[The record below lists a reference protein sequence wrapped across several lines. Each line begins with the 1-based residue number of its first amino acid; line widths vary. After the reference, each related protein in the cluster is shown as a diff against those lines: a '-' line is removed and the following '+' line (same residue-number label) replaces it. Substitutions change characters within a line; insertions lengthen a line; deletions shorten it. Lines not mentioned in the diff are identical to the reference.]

1 VVTLLLTMTLAGC
14 TPGLAPPVIPSGDSV
29 TLTPVPENAFV
40 RGADSISVSDPIRGL
55 YGAAGEVW
63 WVDVYRLGET
73 KLAWVRVYLDRS
85 LPVEPPAYVSVRG
98 AQTSADDVPVR
109 WTVTGWEQLPLPAG
123 RGTVE
128 QACAA
133 AIRDNA
139 AAIQR
144 IDLGPLAH
152 PGYQEST
159 AAWHPDATALSNPQ
173 PALMA
178 VDAASQRAVCR
189 WQGPT
194 LPHVKPLVTRWLVLY
209 PVYDLR
215 AGRVTRIVVTI
226 EGQVEE

>member
-1 VVTLLLTMTLAGC
+1 MMLLLTMTLAGC

-40 RGADSISVSDPIRGL
+40 RGAAKSLPDTVRGL
-55 YGAAGEVW
+55 YNEASGAH

-73 KLAWVRVYLDRS
+73 ELSWVRYYLDQA
-85 LPVEPPAYVSVRG
+85 LPVEPLAYVSVQHRAG
-98 AQTSADDVPVR
+98 FLPEKPINIAVV
-109 WTVTGWEQLPLPAG
+109 VWEQLPLPAG

-133 AIRDNA
+133 AIRERA
-139 AAIQR
+139 AAIR
-144 IDLGPLAH
+144 NVNLGPLSH
-152 PGYQEST
+152 PGYAEST
-159 AAWHPDATALSNPQ
+159 AAWHPDAAALSGAQ
-173 PALMA
+173 PTLMA
-178 VDAASQRAVCR
+178 VDATDPQAICR